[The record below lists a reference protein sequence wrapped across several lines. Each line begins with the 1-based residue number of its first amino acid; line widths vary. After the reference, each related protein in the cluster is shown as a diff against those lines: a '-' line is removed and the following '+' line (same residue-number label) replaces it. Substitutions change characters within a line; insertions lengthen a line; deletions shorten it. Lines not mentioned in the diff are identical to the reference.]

1 MTPKYTRVGYSPVQP
16 VPFSHALHAGQLGID
31 CRYCHSNVESS
42 GHANIP
48 TAQTCMNCHSQV
60 KANSPLLAVVRQS
73 YLTGDPVPWVWIH
86 QTPDYVYFNHAI
98 HVNRGVSCVEC
109 HGRVDQMD
117 VVTHAKP
124 LSMGFCLDC
133 HRAPQDHLRPN
144 SEVTNLAWT
153 APERGGPDGDGHPVR
168 PRLERPPAPK
178 LLRLPPMKRKFEHP
192 APSARELAGPKY
204 WRGLEELAD
213 SPGFKEKL
221 AREFPDGASTLEG
234 VDRRQFRI
242 RSEGPRRSARR
253 CGGGRPRC
261 RRDYRRGPHR
271 EDRRRQG
278 VGIAGRKGDPHPDR
292 GTRPRSALRA
302 TASRGDRIVAVPMHA
317 KLARKT
323 RPQTRYCDVCLFFGG
338 KF

>member
-1 MTPKYTRVGYSPVQP
+1 MSNIFPKSANRLPLQIVIYLFVLGGIATAAVDYYMTPKYTRVGYSPVQP

-31 CRYCHSNVESS
+31 CRYCHSNVERS

-124 LSMGFCLDC
+124 FSMGFCLDC

-153 APERGGPDGDGHPVR
+153 APSAAAQTAMGTQFVHDWNVR
-168 PRLERPPAPK
+168 PPQ
-178 LLRLPPMKRKFEHP
+178 
-192 APSARELAGPKY
+192 SCSG
-204 WRGLEELAD
+204 
-213 SPGFKEKL
+213 
-221 AREFPDGASTLEG
+221 
-234 VDRRQFRI
+234 
-242 RSEGPRRSARR
+242 
-253 CGGGRPRC
+253 C
-261 RRDYRRGPHR
+261 HR
-271 EDRRRQG
+271 
-278 VGIAGRKGDPHPDR
+278 
-292 GTRPRSALRA
+292 
-302 TASRGDRIVAVPMHA
+302 
-317 KLARKT
+317 
-323 RPQTRYCDVCLFFGG
+323 
-338 KF
+338 

>member
-1 MTPKYTRVGYSPVQP
+1 MSNIFPKSANRLPLQIVIYLFVLGGIATAAVDYYMTPKYTRVGYSPVQP

-31 CRYCHSNVESS
+31 CRYCHSNVERS

-73 YLTGDPVPWVWIH
+73 YLTGDAVPWVWIH

-153 APERGGPDGDGHPVR
+153 APSAAAQTTMGTQFVHDWNVR
-168 PRLERPPAPK
+168 PPQ
-178 LLRLPPMKRKFEHP
+178 
-192 APSARELAGPKY
+192 SCSG
-204 WRGLEELAD
+204 
-213 SPGFKEKL
+213 
-221 AREFPDGASTLEG
+221 
-234 VDRRQFRI
+234 
-242 RSEGPRRSARR
+242 
-253 CGGGRPRC
+253 C
-261 RRDYRRGPHR
+261 HR
-271 EDRRRQG
+271 
-278 VGIAGRKGDPHPDR
+278 
-292 GTRPRSALRA
+292 
-302 TASRGDRIVAVPMHA
+302 
-317 KLARKT
+317 
-323 RPQTRYCDVCLFFGG
+323 
-338 KF
+338 